1 METRM
6 PTNDIYL
13 IIREAIQEAWDRR
26 DRSYEV
32 GHEAHYMALAAVE
45 ALKKAGYSIEKK
57 VDA

>member
-1 METRM
+1 MA
-6 PTNDIYL
+6 TNDIYL

-32 GHEAHYMALAAVE
+32 GHEAHYMAQAAVE